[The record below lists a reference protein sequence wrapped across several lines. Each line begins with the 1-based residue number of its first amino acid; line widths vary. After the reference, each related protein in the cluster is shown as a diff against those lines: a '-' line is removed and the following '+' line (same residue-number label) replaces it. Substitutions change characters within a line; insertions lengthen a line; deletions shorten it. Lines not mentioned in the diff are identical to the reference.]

1 MIGSRR
7 LTIAGLACLGLTLG
21 TGLPAQ
27 EPDSSAASE
36 SQVPFGA
43 GISAGAAS
51 FRNGSSSQAASLTLQ
66 YSPVT
71 WLTLSTSPAFAR
83 SNDST
88 GKFVVT
94 GPTDLPVDAGV
105 SHTFNGR
112 WSPTLGFSLGVT
124 LPVGDTTTGFGN
136 GNVGF
141 GGSLG
146 VSVSPTPSVHL
157 ALGAG
162 RGLSGVTASSFAA
175 GSTTSIS
182 AEASTDVGERST
194 VGLSYG
200 EDIGHASAEPLA
212 HVIGGGVSYA
222 IAGPLAVTLDAS
234 HGFGEESAT
243 WVVSLGFG
251 TVFTGISP
259 ISPTTP
265 LKRLRGLF
273 NGNGVGSS
281 KRAKAASAI
290 SCRAR
295 KCT

>member
-1 MIGSRR
+1 MIVIRR
-7 LTIAGLACLGLTLG
+7 LTIAGFVCFELTLG
-21 TGLPAQ
+21 SRVRAQ
-27 EPDSSAASE
+27 EPDSSTTSE
-36 SQVPFGA
+36 SQAPFGV

-66 YSPVT
+66 YSPVN

-83 SNDST
+83 STDST

-94 GPTDLPVDAGV
+94 GPTDLPLDAGV
-105 SHTFNGR
+105 SHTFKGR
-112 WSPTLGFSLGVT
+112 WSPTLGLSLGVT
-124 LPVGDTTTGFGN
+124 LPVGDTATGFGN
-136 GNVGF
+136 GDVGF

-146 VSVSPTPSVHL
+146 VSASPTPSVHL

-162 RGLSGVTASSFAA
+162 RGLSGFSGSSFAA

-194 VGLSYG
+194 IALSYG
-200 EDIGHASAEPLA
+200 QDFGQSSAEPLA

-222 IAGPLAVTLDAS
+222 IAGPLAVTLDGS
-234 HGFGEESAT
+234 HGFGQESAK
-243 WVVSLGFG
+243 WVISLGIG
-251 TVFTGISP
+251 TAFNGISP
-259 ISPTTP
+259 VSPTTP
-265 LKRLRGLF
+265 LRRLRAVFG
-273 NGNGVGSS
+273 GNGVGSS

-295 KCT
+295 RCR